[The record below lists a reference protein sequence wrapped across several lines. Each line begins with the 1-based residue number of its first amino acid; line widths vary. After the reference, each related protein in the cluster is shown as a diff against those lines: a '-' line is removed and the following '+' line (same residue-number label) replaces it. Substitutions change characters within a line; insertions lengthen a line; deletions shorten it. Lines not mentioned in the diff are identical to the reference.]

1 MALPDPRRLAAAD
14 MYGARGT
21 ERRRRIIH
29 AEFIA
34 GACACSLLG
43 IVALAR
49 GSFGWI
55 VFGAWLVG
63 VGVNY
68 ASLALEAQ
76 RLSRPG
82 ALEAEMSGLELRQ
95 ELRAA
100 TKAQLWIAV
109 PFAICLAAVSRALSI

>member
-76 RLSRPG
+76 RLP
-82 ALEAEMSGLELRQ
+82 
-95 ELRAA
+95 RAIFHA
-100 TKAQLWIAV
+100 DQTS
-109 PFAICLAAVSRALSI
+109 AASLHQA